1 MKIELRRLEPK
12 HIFQLRSI
20 LTKETALLSYLEW
33 PFTKKV
39 AESFISNYNTWG
51 IWINGGILVG
61 AVEVKENLETAY
73 FVNEK
78 YRNIGIATQA
88 VLLCKEELADKQLW
102 CVINPNNRESLKVAN
117 NANLRVSFISSDKE

>member
-1 MKIELRRLEPK
+1 MIIELRRLQPK

-51 IWINGGILVG
+51 IWINNGILVG

-73 FVNEK
+73 FVNDK
-78 YRNIGIATQA
+78 YRNLGIATQA
-88 VLLCKEELADKQLW
+88 VLLCKEEFADKQLW
-102 CVINPNNRESLKVAN
+102 CVINPDNKASLKVAN
-117 NANLRVSFISSDKE
+117 NAKLRVSFIG

>member
-1 MKIELRRLEPK
+1 MKVELRRLELK

-20 LTKETALLSYLEW
+20 LTKETAQSSYIEW

-51 IWINGGILVG
+51 IWINNGILVG

-73 FVNEK
+73 FVNDK

-88 VLLCKEELADKQLW
+88 VLLCKEEFADKQLW
-102 CVINPNNRESLKVAN
+102 CVINPNNRASLKVAN
-117 NANLRVSFISSDKE
+117 NAQLRVSFIS

>member
-1 MKIELRRLEPK
+1 MKVELRRLQPK

-20 LTKETALLSYLEW
+20 LTKETAQSSYIEW

-51 IWINGGILVG
+51 IWINNGILVG

-73 FVNEK
+73 FVNDK

-88 VLLCKEELADKQLW
+88 VLLCKEEFADKQLW
-102 CVINPNNRESLKVAN
+102 CVINPNNKASLKVAN
-117 NANLRVSFISSDKE
+117 NAQLRVSFIS

>member
-1 MKIELRRLEPK
+1 MKVELRRLQPK

-20 LTKETALLSYLEW
+20 LTKETAQSSYIEW

-51 IWINGGILVG
+51 IWINNGILVG

-73 FVNEK
+73 FVNDK

-88 VLLCKEELADKQLW
+88 VLLCKEEFADKQLW
-102 CVINPNNRESLKVAN
+102 CVINPNNKASLKVAN
-117 NANLRVSFISSDKE
+117 NAKLRVSFIS

>member
-1 MKIELRRLEPK
+1 MKIELRRLESK

-51 IWINGGILVG
+51 IWINGGILAG

-102 CVINPNNRESLKVAN
+102 CVINPNNKASLKVAN
-117 NANLRVSFISSDKE
+117 NVKLRVSFIG

>member
-1 MKIELRRLEPK
+1 MKIELRRLELK

-51 IWINGGILVG
+51 IWINNGILVG
-61 AVEVKENLETAY
+61 AVEVKEDFETAY

-78 YRNIGIATQA
+78 YRNLGIATQA

-102 CVINPNNRESLKVAN
+102 CVINPANNASLKVAN

>member
-1 MKIELRRLEPK
+1 MRIELRRLQPK

-51 IWINGGILVG
+51 IWINNGILVG
-61 AVEVKENLETAY
+61 AVEVKEDLETAY
-73 FVNEK
+73 FIGEK
-78 YRNIGIATQA
+78 YRNLGIATKA

-102 CVINPNNRESLKVAN
+102 CVINPDNKASLKVAN

>member
-1 MKIELRRLEPK
+1 MKVELRRLELK

-20 LTKETALLSYLEW
+20 LTKETAQSSYIEW

-51 IWINGGILVG
+51 IWINNGILVG

-73 FVNEK
+73 FVNDK

-88 VLLCKEELADKQLW
+88 VLLCKEEFADKQLW
-102 CVINPNNRESLKVAN
+102 CVINPNNKASLKVAN
-117 NANLRVSFISSDKE
+117 NAQLRVSFIS

>member
-1 MKIELRRLEPK
+1 MKIELKRLESK

-73 FVNEK
+73 FVNDK
-78 YRNIGIATQA
+78 YRNLGIATQA

-102 CVINPNNRESLKVAN
+102 CVINPNNKASLKVAN
-117 NANLRVSFISSDKE
+117 NAKLRVSFIS

>member
-1 MKIELRRLEPK
+1 MKIELRRLESK

-51 IWINGGILVG
+51 IWINNGILVG

-73 FVNEK
+73 FVNDK

-88 VLLCKEELADKQLW
+88 VLLCKEEFADKQLW
-102 CVINPNNRESLKVAN
+102 CVINPNNKASLKVAN
-117 NANLRVSFISSDKE
+117 NAQLRVSFIS